1 MGLCFARETSHPCM
15 HIASMHGE
23 TSLQGIRQGG
33 WRFGTPLSPLC
44 LAICLW
50 RVDDTCFVQRVQA
63 RGSQAMLVSQP
74 GMAICVE
81 PKSPLVLAICGCCAF
96 K

>member
-23 TSLQGIRQGG
+23 RSLQGICQGG

-50 RVDDTCFVQRVQA
+50 RANDAGFVQRVQA
-63 RGSQAMLVSQP
+63 RGSRAMLVSQL